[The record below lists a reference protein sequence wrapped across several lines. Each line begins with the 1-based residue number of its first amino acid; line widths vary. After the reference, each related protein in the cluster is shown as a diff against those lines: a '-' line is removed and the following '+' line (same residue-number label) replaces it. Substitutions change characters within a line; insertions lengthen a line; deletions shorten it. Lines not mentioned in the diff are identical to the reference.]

1 MGGNETA
8 ISESF
13 ISVVLLFVS
22 PNSSS
27 VAAALRSQL

>member
-13 ISVVLLFVS
+13 ISVVLLYCRSAISASGS
-22 PNSSS
+22 P
-27 VAAALRSQL
+27 QYDII